1 MALGLISLIEF
12 GADGGVFASG
22 TGTTP
27 LDEAKDPAVKHALLT
42 ALINRLDLN
51 KTKAPEADTR
61 AAFHCAAALGDVE
74 RLKALLNSPFLTS
87 VDACDGLSRT
97 ALHWACRF
105 SSMMAVDIL
114 LANGADPDLRASSK
128 VDAIWAEE
136 ELSLW
141 DSRLREPAKND
152 GTRGDYK
159 KGATGQAIGPCGM
172 DLLREKHHARV
183 FARAVVDLALGRR
196 DEESRDFVG
205 VAARALAAEGRAAK
219 EAQRLH
225 EEGAAEPDKPIE
237 EMVKPGKA
245 TDDTHSLPYHRLP
258 QGQIIAHPADFV
270 QSGLVRFRPSYG
282 SNAKLPLTTCLL
294 VMVPSR
300 PLTLNPL
307 TTCLLVMIFSR
318 GGEEEGGGTAR
329 GDEATS
335 QETSW
340 PCDEAR
346 NHTRDAG

>member
-1 MALGLISLIEF
+1 VNMYGREKGGEHILVGGRDHVRERISKHARAICCRGVSKLMGPDWGHNSSVLSHPTCCRGGRKMALGLISLIEF

-74 RLKALLNSPFLTS
+74 RLKALLNSQFLTS

-97 ALHWACRF
+97 ALHWACHF

-159 KGATGQAIGPCGM
+159 KSATGQAIGPCGM

-225 EEGAAEPDKPIE
+225 EEGAAVPDKPIE
-237 EMVKPGKA
+237 ELVKPGEVQ
-245 TDDTHSLPYHRLP
+245 RL
-258 QGQIIAHPADFV
+258 
-270 QSGLVRFRPSYG
+270 L
-282 SNAKLPLTTCLL
+282 KTC
-294 VMVPSR
+294 SR
-300 PLTLNPL
+300 PIARPDCVLKPIEETL
-307 TTCLLVMIFSR
+307 CSR
-318 GGEEEGGGTAR
+318 AL
-329 GDEATS
+329 
-335 QETSW
+335 
-340 PCDEAR
+340 
-346 NHTRDAG
+346 